1 MLLPVRKEV
10 AEFYQQT
17 MRQVQESQPTHF
29 QEVTRQPPEA
39 GELPHCCQGEDR
51 NQSILGP
58 GSSLGR
64 LFHSSP
70 SFSLR
75 CASIRR
81 RLFVRREGLSLCPP
95 TLLLIGCLLTLLP
108 IGCSETG
115 TPMDSKG
122 ISKCPRK
129 RRGLCCYKPS
139 ITLEGTSFCAN
150 EKCLAHTSFA
160 STIIYQCIHRR
171 TSSWSTDALL

>member
-1 MLLPVRKEV
+1 MSMLLPVRKEV

-29 QEVTRQPPEA
+29 QEVTHQPPEA

-51 NQSILGP
+51 SQSILGT

-75 CASIRR
+75 RASIRR
-81 RLFVRREGLSLCPP
+81 RLFIRREGLSLCLP

-108 IGCSETG
+108 IGCSENG
-115 TPMDSKG
+115 TPMDQQGQLQMSQEEER
-122 ISKCPRK
+122 P
-129 RRGLCCYKPS
+129 
-139 ITLEGTSFCAN
+139 
-150 EKCLAHTSFA
+150 
-160 STIIYQCIHRR
+160 
-171 TSSWSTDALL
+171 LLL